1 MRFTV
6 VGCGAIGSAIGGHLV
21 STGHAVQFVEKDPE
35 RVSAIAESGLS
46 LEKGGATTRT
56 TVDIREP
63 KDVDLPLGTVLLAVK
78 AQDTQACAEWC
89 ASRLDPD
96 AYIVSLQNGLCEETI
111 ASLVGSERTVGAFVN
126 FSAEVLEPG
135 LVHYVAPETFAVAI
149 GELDGRF
156 SPRLTRFASQL
167 DSFAPILRTD
177 NIWGFL
183 WCKLGYANM
192 LFATGITPETMAD
205 VIERFPD
212 LMVELACEIYDVAK
226 ARGVRLEAFDNVRPE
241 VLFPREGRDSDL
253 VEATIAKLVAHR
265 RRNAMSRSG
274 VWRDLA
280 VRHVETEVDA
290 QLGVVIAM
298 GEECG
303 LELPLTRAL
312 VKMVHEIESGSRQMD
327 LANVEHLEQMR
338 QRASIGPRA

>member
-21 STGHAVQFVEKDPE
+21 STGHAVQFVEKDPD

-46 LEKGGATTRT
+46 LQKGSATTRT
-56 TVDIREP
+56 RVDIREP
-63 KDVDLPLGTVLLAVK
+63 KDVDSPLGIVLLAVK

-89 ASRLDPD
+89 ASRLDPE

-111 ASLVGSERTVGAFVN
+111 ASLVGPERTVGAFVN
-126 FSAEVLEPG
+126 FSAEVLELG
-135 LVHYVAPETFAVAI
+135 LVHYVAPETFAVAV
-149 GELDGRF
+149 GELDGRL

-167 DSFAPILRTD
+167 DSFAPILLTD

-205 VIERFPD
+205 VIEGFPE

-226 ARGVRLEAFDNVRPE
+226 ARGVRLEPFDNVRPE
-241 VLFPREGRDSDL
+241 VFYPREARDSDL
-253 VEATIAKLVAHR
+253 VGATIAKLVAHR

-280 VRHVETEVDA
+280 VRHVETEVDS
-290 QLGVVIAM
+290 QLGVVIAI

-312 VKMVHEIESGSRQMD
+312 VGMVHEIESGTRPMD
-327 LANVEHLEQMR
+327 LANVEQLEQLR
-338 QRASIGPRA
+338 QRASIGPRV